1 MRVKLQK
8 GFGTAGKTILDIGKS
23 TETLTVLPM
32 TDDLFREEAVRHRT
46 RALYGEVIL
55 AGPLSLWVITALLVL
70 IFIGL
75 VCFGLFGTIELTSGP
90 VPIWKWAFGLA
101 G

>member
-1 MRVKLQK
+1 M
-8 GFGTAGKTILDIGKS
+8 S
-23 TETLTVLPM
+23 
-32 TDDLFREEAVRHRT
+32 DDLFREEAVRHRT

-55 AGPLSLWVITALLVL
+55 SGPISLWIITGLLIL

-75 VCFGLFGTIELTSGP
+75 VCFGLFGQIEMATGP

-101 G
+101 Q